1 MTDDY
6 NDILPTNNDNIYL
19 IQANNE
25 QAQKDFLARK
35 RIEELLEKKRLKEL
49 LDDEEDWDV
58 ED

>member
-35 RIEELLEKKRLKEL
+35 RIEELLEKKTAKGIT
-49 LDDEEDWDV
+49 
-58 ED
+58 